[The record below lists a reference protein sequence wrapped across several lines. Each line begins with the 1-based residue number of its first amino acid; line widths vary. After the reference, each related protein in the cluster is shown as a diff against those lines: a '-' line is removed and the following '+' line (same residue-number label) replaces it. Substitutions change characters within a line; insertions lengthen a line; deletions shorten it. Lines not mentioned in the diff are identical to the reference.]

1 MNGRECAKCISG
13 TLSFF
18 YPHSPI
24 FCFPFFPLFFVFP
37 KTSHFFPKTRVFSFG
52 FGKVIAHPHIPS
64 YFCIVEKTTTLPG
77 NVQGRVFFEFSLH
90 YLLIG
95 SYAENA
101 SRLIRGITSVK
112 PRRASVESFI
122 LRRCPL
128 SVKSAESVGGC
139 SSLLC
144 EPQKIKF
151 QK

>member
-1 MNGRECAKCISG
+1 MFKRP
-13 TLSFF
+13 TLFF

-24 FCFPFFPLFFVFP
+24 FVFPFFPLFFVFP

-64 YFCIVEKTTTLPG
+64 YFCIVEKTTTLLG

-90 YLLIG
+90 YLSTG

-112 PRRASVESFI
+112 PRRASVESFLYI
-122 LRRCPL
+122 HIATMPSFREISGICGRLF
-128 SVKSAESVGGC
+128 VSAV
-139 SSLLC
+139 
-144 EPQKIKF
+144 
-151 QK
+151 